1 MFLVVGLG
9 NPGKQYEKT
18 VHNVGFM
25 VVDRL
30 LDKLGVKAKD
40 KGCDAVCATTFCKG
54 NKVIIAK
61 PQTYMNL
68 SGESVKQLVKYNGME
83 ASDVIV
89 VYDDIDLP
97 LGAIRIRKEGSAGTH
112 NGMKNVIANLGTTE
126 VARIRVGVGDDRGK
140 MQLKD
145 YVLSNVCG
153 EKKEKLDKVIDRVS
167 QCLQDYIQDG
177 DIEAVMRRY
186 NGVINFD

>member
-1 MFLVVGLG
+1 MLIVGLG

-40 KGCDAVCATTFCKG
+40 KGCEAVFATTFCKG

-68 SGESVKQLVKYNGME
+68 SGESVKQLVKYNDMN
-83 ASDVIV
+83 ASDVVV

-145 YVLSNVCG
+145 YVLSNVSG

>member
-1 MFLVVGLG
+1 MLIVGLG

-40 KGCDAVCATTFCKG
+40 KGCEAVFATTFCKG
-54 NKVIIAK
+54 RKVVIAK

-68 SGESVKQLVKYNGME
+68 SGESVKQLVKYNNME
-83 ASDVIV
+83 TSDVIV

-167 QCLQDYIQDG
+167 QCLQDYIEDG

>member
-1 MFLVVGLG
+1 MLIVGLG

-40 KGCDAVCATTFCKG
+40 KGCDAVFATTFCKG

-68 SGESVKQLVKYNGME
+68 SGESVKQLVKYNDMN

-126 VARIRVGVGDDRGK
+126 IARIRVGVGDDRGK

>member
-1 MFLVVGLG
+1 MLIVGLG

-30 LDKLGVKAKD
+30 LDKLGIKAKD
-40 KGCDAVCATTFCKG
+40 KGCEAVFATTFCKG
-54 NKVIIAK
+54 KKVIIAK

-68 SGESVKQLVKYNGME
+68 SGESVKQLVKYNNMT
-83 ASDVIV
+83 ATDVIV

-167 QCLQDYIQDG
+167 QCLQDYIEDG

-186 NGVINFD
+186 NGVVSFD

>member
-1 MFLVVGLG
+1 MLIVGLG

-40 KGCDAVCATTFCKG
+40 KGCEAVFATTFCKG

-68 SGESVKQLVKYNGME
+68 SGESVKQLVKYNDMN
-83 ASDVIV
+83 ASDVVV

-145 YVLSNVCG
+145 YVLFNVSG

>member
-1 MFLVVGLG
+1 MLIVGLG

-18 VHNVGFM
+18 VYNVGFM
-25 VVDRL
+25 VVDKL
-30 LDKLGVKAKD
+30 LDRLGVKAKD
-40 KGCDAVCATTFCKG
+40 KGCDAVFATTFCKG
-54 NKVIIAK
+54 EKVVIAK

-68 SGESVKQLVKYNGME
+68 SGESVKQLVKYNNME

-112 NGMKNVIANLGTTE
+112 NGMKNVIANLGTTQ

-153 EKKEKLDKVIDRVS
+153 EKKEKLDKVIDRAS
-167 QCLQDYIQDG
+167 QCLQDYIEDG

-186 NGVINFD
+186 NGVVSFD

>member
-1 MFLVVGLG
+1 MLIVGLG

-40 KGCDAVCATTFCKG
+40 KGCEAVFATTFCKG
-54 NKVIIAK
+54 KKVIIAK

-68 SGESVKQLVKYNGME
+68 SGESVKQLVKYNNMT
-83 ASDVIV
+83 ATDVIV

-167 QCLQDYIQDG
+167 QCLQDYIEDG

-186 NGVINFD
+186 NGVVSFD

>member
-1 MFLVVGLG
+1 MLIVGLG

-25 VVDRL
+25 VVDKL
-30 LDKLGVKAKD
+30 LDRLSVKAKD
-40 KGCDAVCATTFCKG
+40 KGCDAVFATTFCKG
-54 NKVIIAK
+54 EKVVIAK

-68 SGESVKQLVKYNGME
+68 SGESVKQLVKYNNME

-112 NGMKNVIANLGTTE
+112 NGMKNVIANLGTTQ

-153 EKKEKLDKVIDRVS
+153 EKKEKLDKVIDRAS
-167 QCLQDYIQDG
+167 QCLQDYIEDG

-186 NGVINFD
+186 NGVVSFD

>member
-1 MFLVVGLG
+1 MLIVGLG

-40 KGCDAVCATTFCKG
+40 KGYEAVFATTFCKG

-145 YVLSNVCG
+145 YVLSNVSG

>member
-1 MFLVVGLG
+1 MLIVGLG

-25 VVDRL
+25 VVDKL

-40 KGCDAVCATTFCKG
+40 KGCEAVFATTFCKG
-54 NKVIIAK
+54 RKVIIAK

-68 SGESVKQLVKYNGME
+68 SGESVKQLVKYNNM
-83 ASDVIV
+83 AAADVIV

-167 QCLQDYIQDG
+167 QCLQDYIEDS

-186 NGVINFD
+186 NGVMNFD

>member
-1 MFLVVGLG
+1 MLIVGLG

-40 KGCDAVCATTFCKG
+40 KGCEAVFATTFCKG

-68 SGESVKQLVKYNGME
+68 SGESVKQLVKYNDMN
-83 ASDVIV
+83 ASDVVV

-140 MQLKD
+140 LQLKD
-145 YVLSNVCG
+145 YVLSNVSG

>member
-1 MFLVVGLG
+1 MLIVGLG

-40 KGCDAVCATTFCKG
+40 KGCEAVFATTFCKG

-68 SGESVKQLVKYNGME
+68 SGESVLKTSSPIL
-83 ASDVIV
+83 A
-89 VYDDIDLP
+89 
-97 LGAIRIRKEGSAGTH
+97 RRK
-112 NGMKNVIANLGTTE
+112 
-126 VARIRVGVGDDRGK
+126 
-140 MQLKD
+140 
-145 YVLSNVCG
+145 
-153 EKKEKLDKVIDRVS
+153 
-167 QCLQDYIQDG
+167 LQ
-177 DIEAVMRRY
+177 
-186 NGVINFD
+186 

>member
-1 MFLVVGLG
+1 MLIVGLG

-40 KGCDAVCATTFCKG
+40 KGCEAVFATTFCKG
-54 NKVIIAK
+54 KKVIIAK

-68 SGESVKQLVKYNGME
+68 SGESVKQLVKYNNMT
-83 ASDVIV
+83 ATDVIV

-153 EKKEKLDKVIDRVS
+153 EKKEKLDKVIDRVA
-167 QCLQDYIQDG
+167 QCLQDYIEDG

-186 NGVINFD
+186 NGVVNFD

>member
-1 MFLVVGLG
+1 MLIVGLG

-40 KGCDAVCATTFCKG
+40 KGCDAVFATTFCKG

-68 SGESVKQLVKYNGME
+68 SGESVKQLVKYNDMN
-83 ASDVIV
+83 ASDVVV

>member
-1 MFLVVGLG
+1 MLIVGLE

-25 VVDRL
+25 VVDKL
-30 LDKLGVKAKD
+30 LDRLGVKAKD
-40 KGCDAVCATTFCKG
+40 KGCDAVFATTFCKG
-54 NKVIIAK
+54 EKVVIAK

-68 SGESVKQLVKYNGME
+68 SGESVKQLVKYNNME

-112 NGMKNVIANLGTTE
+112 NGMKNVIANLGTTQ

-153 EKKEKLDKVIDRVS
+153 EKKEKLDKVIDRAS
-167 QCLQDYIQDG
+167 QCLQDYIEDG

-186 NGVINFD
+186 NGVVSFD

>member
-1 MFLVVGLG
+1 MLIVGLG
-9 NPGKQYEKT
+9 NPGKQYERT

-30 LDKLGVKAKD
+30 LSKMGVQAKE
-40 KGCDAVCATTFCKG
+40 KGCDAVFATTFCSGK
-54 NKVIIAK
+54 KVIIAK

-68 SGESVKQLVKYNGME
+68 SGESVKQLVKYNNMT
-83 ASDVIV
+83 ATDVIV

-112 NGMKNVIANLGTTE
+112 NGMKNVIANLGTTQ

-153 EKKEKLDKVIDRVS
+153 EKKEKLDKVIDRVT
-167 QCLQDYIQDG
+167 QCLQDFIESC
-177 DIEAVMRRY
+177 DIEAIMRQY
-186 NGVINFD
+186 NGVISFD

>member
-1 MFLVVGLG
+1 MLIVGLG

-25 VVDRL
+25 VVDSL

-40 KGCDAVCATTFCKG
+40 KGCDAVFATTFCKG

-68 SGESVKQLVKYNGME
+68 SGESVKQLVKYNDMN

>member
-1 MFLVVGLG
+1 MLIVGLG
-9 NPGKQYEKT
+9 NPGKQYERT

-25 VVDRL
+25 VVDSL

-40 KGCDAVCATTFCKG
+40 KGCEAVFATTFCKG

-68 SGESVKQLVKYNGME
+68 SGESVKQLVKYNGMD

-112 NGMKNVIANLGTTE
+112 NGMKNVIANLGTTQI
-126 VARIRVGVGDDRGK
+126 ARIRVGVGDDRGK

-167 QCLQDYIQDG
+167 QCLQDYIKDG
-177 DIEAVMRRY
+177 DIEAIMRQY
-186 NGVINFD
+186 NGVVNFD